1 MHHGIL
7 GGSRGHPS
15 QASANNPAPDFLSIS
30 GNPCNHSIQLP
41 KSSTL
46 IFFPRRNAPMR
57 PSKLV
62 LASSVLLLSAT
73 LLCGQKLS
81 AQNSPASPS
90 STVPSLRVN
99 AREVVVD
106 VNVTDA
112 KGNPVHGLT
121 QDNFT
126 VLEDGR
132 PMVPRS
138 FREHRSDQKPAES
151 PAAAR
156 PSLPPNTFT
165 NATAPETA
173 RPLNILMID
182 SLDTPIATQSIVQ
195 KRMVD
200 FADKAPAGTR
210 VAVFSLSPTGKLS
223 LVQGFTTDQQL
234 LKNAIKSKKL
244 NLGVPSLEDSGQD
257 INIDISEDMFQ
268 GQAAPKQSA
277 MVAQPKATAFNQDV
291 ECQHAAERGQ
301 YTLSAMAEISRYVS
315 GMPGRK
321 NLLWYSGGF
330 PDRMRDKQG
339 SVCYDFREDLSVAEG
354 LLGNSHVVVYPVDS
368 RALDLLAKNAPDS
381 RIVRTQATEHL
392 VMEGVA
398 ESTGGKTFFNTNDLA
413 GAAQQAIDTGANYYT
428 IIYAPTN
435 QTMDTRRRSI
445 TVKVDQPDLNLLYRH
460 GYHALPP
467 NTTLSGKP
475 VDKATPLQTA
485 MMRGALQPTEIL
497 FHVTVA
503 LAPATDATLP
513 PGSNPDPK
521 AMKPPYRHLT
531 LNYLIDINGIQFDLS
546 DDGNYHGQFE
556 YAVNVYDTDDGKL
569 VNSGTMA
576 AKPALADDAYESML
590 EGGAKLRQEIAV
602 PAKGEYILRIGVHD
616 LATGHLGVMEVPV
629 SAITPQAAPK

>member
-1 MHHGIL
+1 
-7 GGSRGHPS
+7 
-15 QASANNPAPDFLSIS
+15 
-30 GNPCNHSIQLP
+30 
-41 KSSTL
+41 
-46 IFFPRRNAPMR
+46 
-57 PSKLV
+57 
-62 LASSVLLLSAT
+62 
-73 LLCGQKLS
+73 
-81 AQNSPASPS
+81 
-90 STVPSLRVN
+90 
-99 AREVVVD
+99 
-106 VNVTDA
+106 
-112 KGNPVHGLT
+112 
-121 QDNFT
+121 
-126 VLEDGR
+126 
-132 PMVPRS
+132 
-138 FREHRSDQKPAES
+138 
-151 PAAAR
+151 
-156 PSLPPNTFT
+156 
-165 NATAPETA
+165 
-173 RPLNILMID
+173 
-182 SLDTPIATQSIVQ
+182 
-195 KRMVD
+195 
-200 FADKAPAGTR
+200 
-210 VAVFSLSPTGKLS
+210 
-223 LVQGFTTDQQL
+223 
-234 LKNAIKSKKL
+234 
-244 NLGVPSLEDSGQD
+244 
-257 INIDISEDMFQ
+257 
-268 GQAAPKQSA
+268 
-277 MVAQPKATAFNQDV
+277 
-291 ECQHAAERGQ
+291 
-301 YTLSAMAEISRYVS
+301 
-315 GMPGRK
+315 
-321 NLLWYSGGF
+321 
-330 PDRMRDKQG
+330 
-339 SVCYDFREDLSVAEG
+339 
-354 LLGNSHVVVYPVDS
+354 
-368 RALDLLAKNAPDS
+368 
-381 RIVRTQATEHL
+381 
-392 VMEGVA
+392 MEGVA

>member
-1 MHHGIL
+1 
-7 GGSRGHPS
+7 
-15 QASANNPAPDFLSIS
+15 
-30 GNPCNHSIQLP
+30 
-41 KSSTL
+41 
-46 IFFPRRNAPMR
+46 
-57 PSKLV
+57 
-62 LASSVLLLSAT
+62 
-73 LLCGQKLS
+73 
-81 AQNSPASPS
+81 
-90 STVPSLRVN
+90 
-99 AREVVVD
+99 VVVD

>member
-1 MHHGIL
+1 
-7 GGSRGHPS
+7 
-15 QASANNPAPDFLSIS
+15 
-30 GNPCNHSIQLP
+30 
-41 KSSTL
+41 
-46 IFFPRRNAPMR
+46 MR

-81 AQNSPASPS
+81 AQNLPASSPS
-90 STVPSLRVN
+90 PVPSLRVN
-99 AREVVVD
+99 AREVVLD
-106 VNVTDA
+106 INVTDA
-112 KGNPVHGLT
+112 KGNPVHSLT
-121 QDNFT
+121 RDNFT
-126 VLEDGR
+126 VLEDGK
-132 PMVPRS
+132 PMVPHS

-151 PAAAR
+151 PVAAR

-165 NATAPETA
+165 NAAAPEPETA

-200 FADKAPAGTR
+200 FVDKAPAGTR

-257 INIDISEDMFQ
+257 VNVDISPDMFE

-277 MVAQPKATAFNQDV
+277 MVVQPKATAYDQNV
-291 ECQHAAERGQ
+291 ECQHAASRGQ
-301 YTLSAMAEISRYVS
+301 YTLSAMAEISRYLS

-339 SVCYDFREDLSVAEG
+339 SVCYDFREDLSNAEG
-354 LLGNSHVVVYPVDS
+354 LLAISHVVVYPVDS

-392 VMEGVA
+392 SMEGIA
-398 ESTGGKTFFNTNDLA
+398 GATGGKTFFNTNDLA
-413 GAAQQAIDTGANYYT
+413 AAAQQAIDTGANYYT
-428 IIYAPTN
+428 ITYAPPN

-445 TVKVDQPDLNLLYRH
+445 AVKVDQPDLNLLYRH
-460 GYHALPP
+460 QYHALPP
-467 NTTLSGKP
+467 NTTLSGKS
-475 VDKATPLQTA
+475 VDKATPLQSA
-485 MMRGALQPTEIL
+485 MMRGALEPTEIL

-503 LAPATDATLP
+503 LAPTTEATLP

-569 VNSGTMA
+569 VNSSTMA

-590 EGGAKLRQEIAV
+590 EGGAKLRQEIGL
-602 PAKGEYILRIGVHD
+602 PAKGEYILRIGVRD
-616 LATGHLGVMEVPV
+616 LTTDHLGVIEVPV